1 MADSKGEN
9 DAGSLGRGD
18 LNLYRNRV
26 CRRKLISNLL
36 PLNAKDE
43 CFGVFARSTSTSEDC
58 SSLQKPETQ
67 LDGIF
72 GGLGLQPRVAPTD
85 TLLP

>member
-26 CRRKLISNLL
+26 CRGKLISNLSSFERL
-36 PLNAKDE
+36 SN
-43 CFGVFARSTSTSEDC
+43 RSRLREDPSGQYDREDG
-58 SSLQKPETQ
+58 SS
-67 LDGIF
+67 
-72 GGLGLQPRVAPTD
+72 
-85 TLLP
+85 